1 VAVVGDIT
9 MSVDGFVTGPGA
21 GVGLGLGRDAE
32 GLHAWALESDHP
44 VDRALLKE
52 LTAASGAVVMGR
64 RTFDVVDAPD
74 GWGDD
79 RGYGADQAA
88 RPPFFVVTSHPPK
101 HVRLDESHDFTFVTD
116 GPAVALRRARG
127 AAAERDVY
135 VMGGGTLVG
144 ACLNLGLLDRLQL
157 HVSPEVLGAGTPLFA
172 EQGRRRLRQR
182 EVRVSPFATHVF
194 YDVP

>member
-1 VAVVGDIT
+1 VAVIGDIT
-9 MSVDGFVTGPGA
+9 VSVDGFVTGPDA
-21 GVGLGLGRDAE
+21 GVGAGLGRDAE
-32 GLHAWALESDHP
+32 GLHAWALESDDP
-44 VDRALLKE
+44 VDRRLLEE

-74 GWGDD
+74 GWSDD
-79 RGYGADQAA
+79 RGYGADQAG
-88 RPPFFVVTSHPPK
+88 RPPFFVVTSHPPGR
-101 HVRLDESHDFTFVTD
+101 VRLADTHEFTFVTE
-116 GPAVALRRARG
+116 GPAVAVERARD

-144 ACLNLGLLDRLQL
+144 ACLRLGLLDRLQL

-172 EQGRRRLRQR
+172 EQDRRRLRQR
-182 EVRVSPFATHVF
+182 EVRVSPFATHLF